1 MRNKYIKLFGAL
13 SLMVALASCSVE
25 EPVAGGVDVK
35 PAVAPVTED
44 VVPGELLVRFDARVS
59 QILEDAGLVTKSGQ
73 SNLSRSGVLSVDE
86 ILDIV
91 KGYHIERVF
100 PVDKRTEDKARQEG
114 LHLWYRVR
122 FSEEYP
128 VNEVAEKLSV
138 LGEISLVSYNRTIKR
153 KGTKATPLSV
163 DQLNAVTSGVDGFND
178 PLLKYQW
185 HLINNGNQQLYPG
198 SRQDGSQA
206 GFVAGADVNVKEAW
220 NKCKGHPSIIVAVL
234 DEGIDINHPDLKASM
249 WVNEGEIW
257 RSTEDNDG
265 NGYAGDYHGY
275 NFAAG
280 NGIISTNG
288 RYDTGHGSH
297 VAGVIAAVND
307 NEEGISSIAGGTPS
321 EPGVKLMSCQ
331 LFSGSLG
338 VTLVDEVRAI
348 KYAADNG
355 AVILQCSWGYISGAA
370 NPYDWTPQYS
380 TDEEW
385 TTYNALEKKAL
396 DYFIHN
402 AGSPDG
408 VIEGGIVVY
417 AAGNESAPA
426 ASYPA
431 AYSDYISV
439 AAISPDYTPAVYT
452 NYGTGTTI
460 SAPGGDQDYY
470 YAYGEGFNAG
480 QAGCVLSTLPYNVT
494 GTTDAE
500 FSGYGF
506 MEGTSM
512 ACPHVSGVVALG
524 LSYAVKLKKHFKATQ
539 IKELL
544 YQSARPFESQWSLM
558 EGYPSKNYYKYV
570 ASQQQV
576 HYTSINLDD
585 FRGKMGHGLVDAARF
600 LEAIENGGVSMV
612 FPNVFIKIC
621 DCEGNADAK
630 AEHQKSY
637 DISAYMDMP
646 AGSNTFKCTVKDASV
661 ATAVVTGS
669 KVVFKGLKAGQTTAS
684 MSNGKDVHD
693 FVITVSA
700 SATGNGWM

>member
-1 MRNKYIKLFGAL
+1 MRNKYLKLFGAL
-13 SLMVALASCSVE
+13 SLIVALASCSVE
-25 EPVAGGVDVK
+25 EPVAGVADVK
-35 PAVAPVTED
+35 PAVAPLTED

-59 QILEDAGLVTKSGQ
+59 QILEEAGLVTKSGQ
-73 SNLSRSGVLSVDE
+73 GDLSRSGVLSVDQ
-86 ILDIV
+86 ILDMV

-100 PVDKRTEDKARQEG
+100 PVDRRTEDKARQEG

-122 FSEEYP
+122 FSEDYP
-128 VNEVAEKLSV
+128 VNEVAEKLSA
-138 LGEISLVSYNRTIKR
+138 LGEVSLVSYNRTIKR
-153 KGTKATPLSV
+153 KGIKATPLSV
-163 DQLNAVTSGVDGFND
+163 EQLNAVASGVDGFND

-185 HLINNGNQQLYPG
+185 HLINNGEQQLYPG

-206 GFVAGADVNVKEAW
+206 GFVAGADVNVKAAW
-220 NKCKGHPSIIVAVL
+220 DKCKGHPSIIVAVL
-234 DEGIDINHPDLKASM
+234 DEGIDFNHPDLKASM
-249 WVNEGEIW
+249 WVNEDEVW

-265 NGYAGDYHGY
+265 NGYAGDYYGY

-280 NGIISTNG
+280 NGIISTGG
-288 RYDTGHGSH
+288 RYDTGHGCH

-307 NEEGISSIAGGTPS
+307 NNEGISSIAGGTAS

-396 DYFIHN
+396 DYFVHH

-408 VIEGGIVVY
+408 TVEGGIVVY

-431 AYSDYISV
+431 AYPDYISV
-439 AAISPDYTPAVYT
+439 AAIAPDYTPAVYT
-452 NYGTGTTI
+452 NYGPGTTI

-480 QAGCVLSTLPYNVT
+480 QAGCVLSTLPFHVT

-500 FSGYGF
+500 FSGYGY

-512 ACPHVSGVVALG
+512 ACPHVSGVIALG
-524 LSYAVKLKKHFKATQ
+524 LSYAAQLKKHFKATD
-539 IKELL
+539 IKDML
-544 YQSARPFESQWSLM
+544 YQSAKPFESQWSLM
-558 EGYPSKNYYKYV
+558 SGYPAKNYYKYV

-576 HYTSINLDD
+576 HFTSINLGDYK
-585 FRGKMGHGLVDAARF
+585 GKMGHGLVDAARF
-600 LEAIENGGVSMV
+600 LEAIENGGVSKV
-612 FPNVFIKIC
+612 FPNVFIQIC
-621 DCEGNADAK
+621 DCADGDDAK
-630 AEHQKSY
+630 ANHQKSY

-646 AGSNTFKCTVKDASV
+646 TGSNIFQCTVNDASV
-661 ATAVVTGS
+661 ATAVVNGN

-684 MSNGKDVHD
+684 MTNGKDVHN

-700 SATGNGWM
+700 SATTNGWM